1 MNVALGANLQID
13 RTTMSGTQEQ
23 VLDETTW
30 PAEAEA
36 AINDIKKH
44 VSEAVKSSNQ
54 RIYINVTTLEGT
66 PYCIEMSASGF
77 RVVGKRHDDTS
88 LSERESTTFETPYAL
103 LNVISLKYKE
113 SFGGELMSK
122 LMELAKK
129 EEG

>member
-1 MNVALGANLQID
+1 
-13 RTTMSGTQEQ
+13 MSESQEH

-44 VSEAVKSSNQ
+44 VKGAKVSESVSSSNQ
-54 RIYINVTTLEGT
+54 RIYINLTTLEGA
-66 PYCIEMSASGF
+66 PYCVEMSASGF
-77 RVVGKRHDDTS
+77 RIVGKRHDDTS
-88 LSERESTTFETPYAL
+88 LSEKDGTTFETPYAL
-103 LNVISLKYKE
+103 LNVISQKYKE